1 MPTRGL
7 SRQERERIYT
17 YIYTHIYMHNI
28 LLMTDL
34 YMQKIFL
41 RRRVCMYAHTH
52 IYIYRMSHEECARFR
67 EGVPYVK
74 VYRYNPKHLCP
85 KLNGYGD
92 NCQRSL
98 KL

>member
-1 MPTRGL
+1 MGKK
-7 SRQERERIYT
+7 SRNLTGSGEKKKISERIPQNFRLLAVFQVSGAFAYSSKAPICPSFLSYT
-17 YIYTHIYMHNI
+17 GCP
-28 LLMTDL
+28 
-34 YMQKIFL
+34 
-41 RRRVCMYAHTH
+41 RRNVS
-52 IYIYRMSHEECARFR
+52 IR

-92 NCQRSL
+92 NGQRSL